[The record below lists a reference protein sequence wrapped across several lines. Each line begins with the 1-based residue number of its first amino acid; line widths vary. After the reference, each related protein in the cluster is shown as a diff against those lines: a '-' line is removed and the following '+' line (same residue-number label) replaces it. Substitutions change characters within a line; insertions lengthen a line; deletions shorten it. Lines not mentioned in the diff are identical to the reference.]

1 MCLLCNVT
9 RAICCRA
16 TPRGIPRSPKFCV
29 TARGFCVTLH
39 GPPECCA
46 GPARTNYNNQ
56 YVRPHPT
63 TSMRSLTCSFVVAPS
78 VCADSYSR
86 SSSSLQ
92 LFECGG
98 WQPNGSDSADGLR
111 GNRFAQ
117 PCVVSKG
124 AGVLCDTS
132 SVAAPAEVSAMVSAA
147 SGAATA
153 TRQRGVGRRLTG
165 RGKASVVGATSV
177 AAIDVSARATTATA
191 GEPGVTACVDA
202 DATAAEP
209 PMAWMLAHG
218 LWPNTVF

>member
-1 MCLLCNVT
+1 M
-9 RAICCRA
+9 
-16 TPRGIPRSPKFCV
+16 
-29 TARGFCVTLH
+29 TLH
-39 GPPECCA
+39 GPPECYA

-92 LFECGG
+92 LSECGG
-98 WQPNGSDSADGLR
+98 WHPNGSDSADGHW
-111 GNRFAQ
+111 GNRSAH
-117 PCVVSKG
+117 PCAFSKG
-124 AGVLCDTS
+124 PGVLCGTS
-132 SVAAPAEVSAMVSAA
+132 SVAAPAEASAMASAA
-147 SGAATA
+147 SEASTA
-153 TRQRGVGRRLTG
+153 IRQVVARRLTG
-165 RGKASVVGATSV
+165 RGKASIVGATS
-177 AAIDVSARATTATA
+177 
-191 GEPGVTACVDA
+191 GEPGVAASVDP